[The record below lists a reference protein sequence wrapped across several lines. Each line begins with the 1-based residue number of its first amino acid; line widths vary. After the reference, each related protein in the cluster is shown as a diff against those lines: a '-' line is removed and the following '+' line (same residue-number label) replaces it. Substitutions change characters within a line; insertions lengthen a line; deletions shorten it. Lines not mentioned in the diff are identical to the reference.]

1 MALLP
6 SINDYT
12 DLDFDAAR
20 RRLFDLVRSK
30 RPDWTDESVASFA
43 NLLLEMNAHEVDVI
57 AYMVNAA
64 QRESYVGTAQRR
76 ESMVALG
83 RSVGYE
89 LATAS
94 AAQASVTFS
103 LAAPAASDVVIPAET
118 VVRTRDRLSVVR
130 FRLLAAATIDAG
142 ETTVTATVEH
152 SERQTKTSA
161 STGLANASL
170 YLDLGPYLDGSVVL
184 TTTGDGAWTEVDS
197 LLSSTATDK
206 HYTVTVDSSDRA
218 TVRFGDGVT
227 GKIPT
232 GTISVVYRTGGGVAG
247 NVVAGALSVAEGTFV
262 DVGGLTVQVSVT
274 NPAAASGG
282 ANRESLEVA
291 RLRIPQSLRTA
302 GGRSITREDYEL
314 NALAVPGVAR
324 ALMVTSNEDPA
335 VGENAGI
342 IYVVPAGGGT
352 ATDELLDDVVE
363 MVTVTRPG
371 PPTFAVAAVT
381 AVYLPIDVSVRATFA
396 TGASPSAVAA
406 QIRATL
412 TDFFAPSLANGTPN
426 EAVGFGL
433 EVGGVLAWSDLFN
446 AVRDLSGV
454 RKIQPFDFTLNGSA
468 ADVNLANREFV
479 TLGDVSVTDAA
490 TGLPV

>member
-20 RRLFDLVRSK
+20 RRLFDLVRSQ

-43 NLLLEMNAHEVDVI
+43 NLLLEMNAHEVDVL
-57 AYMVNAA
+57 AYLINAA
-64 QRESYVGTAQRR
+64 QRESYVATAQRR

-94 AAQASVTFS
+94 AAQAVITFS
-103 LAAPAASDVVIPAET
+103 LASPAVADVVIPAET

-130 FRLLAAATIDAG
+130 FRLLAAATIDEG
-142 ETTVTATVEH
+142 ETTVTGTVEH
-152 SERQTKTSA
+152 SERQTKSSA
-161 STGLANASL
+161 ATGLANSTL
-170 YLDLGPYLDGSVVL
+170 YLDVGPYLDGSVSV
-184 TTTGDGAWTEVDS
+184 TTTGDGAWTQVDS
-197 LLSSTATDK
+197 LLSSGATSK
-206 HYTVTVDSSDRA
+206 HFTVTVDSGDRA
-218 TVRFGDGVT
+218 TLRFGDGVT

-232 GTISVVYRTGGGVAG
+232 GTITAVYRTGGGAAG
-247 NVVAGALSVAEGTFV
+247 NVVAGALSVVEGVFV
-262 DVGGLTVQVSVT
+262 DVGGLTVQVAAT
-274 NPAAASGG
+274 NAAAASGG
-282 ANRESLEVA
+282 ADRESLELA
-291 RLRIPQSLRTA
+291 RLRIPLSIRTA
-302 GGRSITREDYEL
+302 GGRSITREDYEI

-342 IYVVPAGGGT
+342 VYIVPAGGGT
-352 ATDELLDDVVE
+352 ATGDLLDDVVE

-371 PPTFAVAAVT
+371 PPTFAVSAIS
-381 AVYLPIDVSVRATFA
+381 AVYAPVDVSARVTFVS
-396 TGASPSAVAA
+396 GAVVAMVAA
-406 QIRATL
+406 EIRAIL
-412 TDFFAPSLANGTPN
+412 TTFFAPSLTNGTPN
-426 EAVGFGL
+426 ESVGFGL
-433 EVGGVLAWSDLFN
+433 EVGGVLAWSDVFN
-446 AVRDLSGV
+446 AVRDLAGV
-454 RKIQPFDFTLNGSA
+454 RKIQPTDFTLNGSA

-479 TLGDVSVTDAA
+479 TLGNVSVINAA